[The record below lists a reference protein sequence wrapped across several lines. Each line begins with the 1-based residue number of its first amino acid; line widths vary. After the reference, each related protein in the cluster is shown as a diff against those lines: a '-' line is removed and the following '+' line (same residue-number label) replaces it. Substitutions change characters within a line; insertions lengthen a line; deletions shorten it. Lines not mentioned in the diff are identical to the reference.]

1 MNEAKLKPI
10 LLKVTAPFVRLLRPT
25 DVHTQRLNREAG
37 LWRTLKHPN
46 VHEFIGV
53 AHNMGSFF
61 ALVSPYCAKGNI
73 IQHLEDHPE
82 SNRLH
87 LVLSVPQFSPSHT
100 NVLVRFLV

>member
-1 MNEAKLKPI
+1 VNEAKLKPV
-10 LLKVTAPFVRLLRPT
+10 LLKVTASLSCHHHTLLMYS
-25 DVHTQRLNREAG
+25 QRLNREAG

-46 VHEFIGV
+46 VHEFLGV
-53 AHNMGSFF
+53 VHNMGSLF

-87 LVLSVPQFSPSHT
+87 LVTSIPQFSPSHI
-100 NVLVRFLV
+100 NFLVRSLA